1 MVREL
6 SRLFEKSLIYPVP
19 NARMASQLL
28 DEMVAKHARRIH
40 QMEYISEDDLV
51 LLLPEDASEVK

>member
-1 MVREL
+1 
-6 SRLFEKSLIYPVP
+6 
-19 NARMASQLL
+19 MASQLL

-40 QMEYISEDDLV
+40 QMEDISEDDLV

>member
-6 SRLFEKSLIYPVP
+6 SRRFEEWLVYSDP
-19 NARMASQLL
+19 NARSARRLL

-40 QMEYISEDDLV
+40 QMENISEDDLV
-51 LLLPEDASEVK
+51 LLLHEDVSEVK